1 MSARSAVLV
10 ALVALCLSAISPA
23 SAADGPIR
31 SGSKTIKAGGRSYS
45 VQFVKAQLSKVRVE
59 VGLAWGKLGRTEAL
73 DGIAKRYHAAAAIN
87 GCFFD
92 AYSSNP
98 VRSPYHT
105 IIKDGLVIHYG
116 KVGTVLGFTA
126 SNSTHMGPLRMK
138 IEGSLDGSYK
148 HPNNW
153 YAYNF
158 NHYPESSTTV
168 TIFTSWWGES
178 TGLTGTQVAVQDG
191 VVTRISSSS
200 QTIPANG
207 FVIYFK
213 GTETKLASRFRVG
226 RRCGYRLVRA
236 DGPGWGPWE
245 GVQEGLGCGPRLV
258 TDGRATV
265 NPSAEGFSSAK
276 VLSGSSSRSMVGV
289 TKDGWLILATS
300 SGTTR
305 QMADVMRVLGAYQAM
320 ALDGGDSS
328 GLWAGGKYLTT
339 PGRKISNAL
348 VVTNR

>member
-1 MSARSAVLV
+1 MPARSAVLV
-10 ALVALCLSAISPA
+10 ALVALCLSAPSSP

-31 SGSKTIKAGGRSYS
+31 SGSKTIKAGGRSYA
-45 VQFVKAQLSKVRVE
+45 VKFVKAQLSRVRVE
-59 VGLAWGKLGRTEAL
+59 VGLAWAKIGYTEAL
-73 DGIAKRYHAAAAIN
+73 EGIAKRYHAAAAIN

-92 AYSSNP
+92 AYSSCP
-98 VRSPYHT
+98 RKSPYHT

-126 SNSTHMGPLRMK
+126 NSGTYMGPLRMK

-148 HPNNW
+148 YPDNW

-168 TIFTSWWGES
+168 TIFTARWGKS
-178 TGLTGTQVAVQDG
+178 TGLTGTQVVVDQG
-191 VVTRISSSS
+191 VVTRVSSSS
-200 QTIPANG
+200 QTIPPNG
-207 FVIYFK
+207 FVVYFR
-213 GTETKLASRFRVG
+213 GSETKLASRFRVG

-236 DGPGWGPWE
+236 DGSGWGPWE

-276 VLSGSSSRSMVGV
+276 VLSDSSSRSMVGV

-305 QMADVMRVLGAYQAM
+305 QMADVMRALGAYQAM
-320 ALDGGDSS
+320 SLDGGASS
-328 GLWAGGKYLTT
+328 GLWAGGKCLTT

-348 VVTNR
+348 VVMNR